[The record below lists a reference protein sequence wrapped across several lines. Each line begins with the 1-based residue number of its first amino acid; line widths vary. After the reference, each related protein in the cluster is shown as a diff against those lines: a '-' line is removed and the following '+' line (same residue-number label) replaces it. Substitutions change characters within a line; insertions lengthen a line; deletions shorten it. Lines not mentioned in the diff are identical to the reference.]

1 MGGHLKVTKI
11 YDDHKEVI
19 LDDSN
24 MLTQGFNVNIVSVLV
39 GEIMEV
45 PSLVPGYFQLG
56 ASGMNPVVNGGTA
69 SGVFYH
75 LSAPLSTT
83 TQYGDETPLELEK
96 LNRSFLAST
105 ADSSASIIDGTA
117 VYSEMLWLSA
127 PEASTTP
134 SATLHSQGGEWF
146 VPIREEHIAK
156 NYLDSVEIRLELDK
170 SMANDIL
177 IREFGLFSKNA
188 VAYKNNKPFLIAYKQ
203 LNAPITKKSEF
214 SLLIEWSLGFL
225 GNTNIYDNI
234 TPGFK

>member
-1 MGGHLKVTKI
+1 MI
-11 YDDHKEVI
+11 YFI
-19 LDDSN
+19 
-24 MLTQGFNVNIVSVLV
+24 I
-39 GEIMEV
+39 
-45 PSLVPGYFQLG
+45 SLLHYP
-56 ASGMNPVVNGGTA
+56 
-69 SGVFYH
+69 
-75 LSAPLSTT
+75 
-83 TQYGDETPLELEK
+83 QYGDETPLELEK

-117 VYSEMLWLSA
+117 VYSEMLWVSS

-134 SATLHSQGGEWF
+134 SATLHTSGGEWF
-146 VPIREEHIAK
+146 VPILGTHLTK
-156 NYLDSVEIRLELDK
+156 NYIDSIEVTLELDK
-170 SMANDIL
+170 NTANDIL

-203 LNAPITKKSEF
+203 LKAPITKKSEF